1 MQSDKEIV
9 DLCLNEGIHHFEKI
23 IKSYNNYVFGVMMRI
38 TAGNVHFSE
47 DLTQMAFLRAMK
59 YLDSYDS
66 SKEIKT
72 WLFQIAINC
81 FKNEL
86 RTNNKYVNVEDFS
99 NQQVYEKKDDDFF
112 NMIKPLSTTERIIFT
127 LKYVY
132 DYKNE
137 DIAKSLSININ
148 TIKSIIKRALVKLK

>member
-72 WLFQIAINC
+72 WLVQIAINC
-81 FKNEL
+81 FKNEI

-99 NQQVYEKKDDDFF
+99 NQQAYEKKDDDFF

-132 DYKNE
+132 DYKNK

>member
-1 MQSDKEIV
+1 
-9 DLCLNEGIHHFEKI
+9 
-23 IKSYNNYVFGVMMRI
+23 
-38 TAGNVHFSE
+38 
-47 DLTQMAFLRAMK
+47 
-59 YLDSYDS
+59 
-66 SKEIKT
+66 
-72 WLFQIAINC
+72 
-81 FKNEL
+81 
-86 RTNNKYVNVEDFS
+86 VEDFS

>member
-1 MQSDKEIV
+1 
-9 DLCLNEGIHHFEKI
+9 
-23 IKSYNNYVFGVMMRI
+23 MMRI

-72 WLFQIAINC
+72 WLVQIAINC

-99 NQQVYEKKDDDFF
+99 NQQVYEKKDDDFSNF
-112 NMIKPLSTTERIIFT
+112 CMDCMGDTW
-127 LKYVY
+127 
-132 DYKNE
+132 KN
-137 DIAKSLSININ
+137 
-148 TIKSIIKRALVKLK
+148 

>member
-72 WLFQIAINC
+72 WLVQIAINC

>member
-9 DLCLNEGIHHFEKI
+9 DLCLNDGIHHFEKI

-38 TAGNVHFSE
+38 TAGNIHFSE

-59 YLDSYDS
+59 YLNSYDS
-66 SKEIKT
+66 SRELKT
-72 WLFQIAINC
+72 WLVQIAINC
-81 FKNEL
+81 FKNEIKTINEYIDL
-86 RTNNKYVNVEDFS
+86 EDIS
-99 NQQVYEKKDDDFF
+99 EQQVYENKDDDFF
-112 NMIKPLSTTERIIFT
+112 NMIKPLSSMERIIFT

-132 DYKNE
+132 DYKNQ
-137 DIAKSLSININ
+137 DIAKSLAMNIN